1 MQERLSPGQHIREI
15 GLKLQG
21 AVDLLSDDRAKI
33 GAVTGIFVTD
43 SSFILVD
50 ELVNRV
56 FAFDRQGK
64 FTGEIGRSGEGLGEF
79 VSPHPASSTVDHR
92 GNFYLYDSMRGIV
105 NQFDEKGRFVR
116 ELNRNRELGFVDQIR
131 IDKGGNILLLT
142 GTADDEIGV
151 AKLVKFDHGIEQ
163 VYSTTLSG
171 PETDSI
177 VIHVSAYSGFCYSRI
192 LNRVYY
198 LLPTGFRIK
207 EIDAE
212 TGHIV
217 REFGEKPTGYRA
229 LPKKYHGMGSLP
241 PEQITP
247 IINDTTLL
255 WGNMFLLGDRY
266 LVVGHGNHNMRL
278 SWLAYDVTSFDN
290 VYSLDTQSVDILDR
304 IKRGWKALGDRL
316 YVYSPPSD
324 EELGELEGRI
334 EFYTLSLH

>member
-1 MQERLSPGQHIREI
+1 MQEGLDPGQHIREI
-15 GLKLQG
+15 GLEGQG
-21 AVDLLSDDRAKI
+21 GIELLSDDRAKI
-33 GAVTGIFVTD
+33 GGVTAIFVTE

-56 FAFDRQGK
+56 FAFDREGR
-64 FTGEIGRSGEGLGEF
+64 FSGEMGRSGEGPGEF
-79 VSPHPASSTVDHR
+79 LSPHPASSTVDHR

-116 ELNRNRELGFVDQIR
+116 ELNRDGELGFVDQMR
-131 IDKGGNILLLT
+131 IDDEGNMLLLT
-142 GTADDEIGV
+142 GTADDETGV
-151 AKLVKFDHGIEQ
+151 AKLVKFDQGMEQ

-177 VIHVSAYSGFCYSRI
+177 IIHVSAYSGFCYSRI

-207 EIDAE
+207 EIDPE
-212 TGHIV
+212 TGYIV
-217 REFGEKPTGYRA
+217 REFGEKPTGYRP
-229 LPKKYHGMGSLP
+229 LQKKYFGLGSIP
-241 PEQITP
+241 PEQIKS
-247 IINDTTLL
+247 IMNDTTLL

-278 SWLAYDVTSFDN
+278 SWLVYDVTSFDK
-290 VYSLDTQSVDILDR
+290 VYSLDVQSVDILDR
-304 IKRGWKALGDRL
+304 LKRRWQAVEDRL

-324 EELGELEGRI
+324 EELGKLEGRI